1 MPNDAVTV
9 ALLQESL
16 MSRSPVRQMAARIML
31 DFARATPDLRIST
44 DQMEALRAEAG
55 PEVAGEVHALM
66 HDLCIPA
73 TASSK

>member
-16 MSRSPVRQMAARIML
+16 MSRSPLRQMAARIIL
-31 DFARATPDLRIST
+31 DLARAGPDLQISP
-44 DQMEALRAEAG
+44 DQMETLRAEAG

-66 HDLCIPA
+66 HDLCLPA
-73 TASSK
+73 ASGK